1 MNKPLSVNELNL
13 QINGLLETT
22 FSSVWVEGE
31 ISNLTYHSSGHI
43 YFSIKDSKST
53 LSCVMFRG
61 NAQYLKFRL
70 EVGAKI
76 VITGN
81 ITVYAPRGTYQ
92 LLCSKIEPSGVG
104 ALSLAYEQ
112 LKTKLQIK
120 GYFNQAIKKE
130 FPLYPKIIYVITSS
144 TGAAIEDMK
153 KILNHRYPLA
163 KMVLIP
169 TIVQGEE
176 SKYNIAKNIQIVDNL
191 YSKDN
196 QKDSLLIV
204 GRGGGSIE
212 DLWAFNEEI
221 VADAIYNATIP
232 IISAVGHESDFVISD
247 FVSDLRASTPSN
259 AIELITPNIYDLR
272 LVLDNIWEQFQNRFK
287 IILKDKS
294 TKLEYL
300 KSSFEQHSL
309 DNKFALIQNQIEQLK
324 SNYNQQFSHILSSKQ
339 SQIDILK
346 NNFLLNT
353 PSKKDKVGFVQ
364 VTKDDK
370 IFDINSA
377 KQDDI
382 LELETSIYKF
392 KCLIMSK
399 QKIN

>member
-1 MNKPLSVNELNL
+1 LNKPISVNELNL

-43 YFSIKDSKST
+43 YFSIKDSRST
-53 LSCVMFRG
+53 ISCVMFRG
-61 NAQYLKFRL
+61 NTRYLKFRL

-92 LLCSKIEPSGVG
+92 LLCSKIEPSGIG
-104 ALSLAYEQ
+104 ALALAYEQ

-120 GYFNQAIKKE
+120 GYFNKAIKKE
-130 FPLYPKIIYVITSS
+130 LPLYPKIIYVITSS

-153 KILNHRYPLA
+153 KILAVRFPLS
-163 KMVLIP
+163 KMILIP

-176 SKYNIAKNIQIVDNL
+176 SKYAIVEAINKVESLYKNN
-191 YSKDN
+191 SC
-196 QKDSLLIV
+196 DSILIV

-221 VADAIYNATIP
+221 VADAIFNATIP

-247 FVSDLRASTPSN
+247 LVADVRASTPSN
-259 AIELITPNIYDLR
+259 AIEISTPNINDLR
-272 LVLDNIWEQFQNRFK
+272 MMADNILEQLNNRYKIIIQNKSTQLEHIKSSFKQYSLENRFK
-287 IILKDKS
+287 NIEEQI
-294 TKLEYL
+294 KLLY
-300 KSSFEQHSL
+300 K
-309 DNKFALIQNQIEQLK
+309 
-324 SNYNQQFSHILSSKQ
+324 NYNQQFSYILSTNESK
-339 SQIDILK
+339 IELLK
-346 NNFLLNT
+346 NNFIVNNPT
-353 PSKKDKVGFVQ
+353 KRDKIGFAQ
-364 VTKDDK
+364 VTKDNK

-377 KQDDI
+377 KIDDV
-382 LELETSIYKF
+382 LTLETPFNKL
-392 KCLIMSK
+392 KCIITSK